1 MRKYVVTFIV
11 AVLIVGGALWAWD
24 NNRTPASEGETIE
37 KTPALAQRSNPPDD
51 EQPITSDSQISED
64 DTPTTGQMTG
74 DQDKPGDKGDPVD
87 HNGNAADQAPNNT
100 GASSGENKPDKTEA
114 KPPSSST
121 SKGGSAV
128 KASSGSQ
135 KDSGESK
142 AGSSKTGGKTKF
154 VNTYEVEHVV
164 SNPESMT
171 VLVNKTYRL
180 PAGYVPSDLVY
191 PNVPFTFSEKIDK
204 RKMRREAATA
214 LEKLF
219 AGAKKDG
226 VSLAGVSGYRS
237 ESRQTTLYNNY
248 VKRDGVKAADTYSAR
263 PGHSEHQTGLTIDV
277 SGSTGKCAAESCFAG
292 TKEAKWL
299 DKHAH
304 EYGFI
309 IRYPEGKDSIT
320 GYKYEPWHLRYVG
333 TKVAEA
339 VASRSTTLEQYFGS
353 AVPVTK

>member
-11 AVLIVGGALWAWD
+11 AVLIVGGAIFAWD
-24 NNRTPASEGETIE
+24 RNRTPAAEGEVVQ
-37 KTPALAQRSNPPDD
+37 KTPALAQQNSS
-51 EQPITSDSQISED
+51 QGQQKGSSDI
-64 DTPTTGQMTG
+64 
-74 DQDKPGDKGDPVD
+74 
-87 HNGNAADQAPNNT
+87 N
-100 GASSGENKPDKTEA
+100 GASSA
-114 KPPSSST
+114 KNNSSS
-121 SKGGSAV
+121 
-128 KASSGSQ
+128 KASTGAKTASG
-135 KDSGESK
+135 
-142 AGSSKTGGKTKF
+142 APTNSSKTSGKTDF
-154 VNTYEVEHVV
+154 VNTYDVEHVV
-164 SNPESMT
+164 ANPESMQ

-180 PAGYVPSDLVY
+180 PAGYIPPDLVY

-204 RKMRREAATA
+204 RKMRREAAVA

-320 GYKYEPWHLRYVG
+320 GYKYEPWHLRFVG
-333 TKVAEA
+333 TKIASEVK
-339 VASRSTTLEQYFGS
+339 SRSITLEQYFGN
-353 AVPVTK
+353 AVPVSK

>member
-11 AVLIVGGALWAWD
+11 AVLIVGGAFWAWD
-24 NNRTPASEGETIE
+24 KNRTPAAEESSVE
-37 KTPALAQRSNPPDD
+37 KTPALSQQKNIQEKPATVQENTTETADKDSVSKSEDTEPVTEGVDKPESQTGEKTSSASQNSSGNKPTKAPAERPASNKNVSNP
-51 EQPITSDSQISED
+51 SAGSKSE
-64 DTPTTGQMTG
+64 T
-74 DQDKPGDKGDPVD
+74 
-87 HNGNAADQAPNNT
+87 N
-100 GASSGENKPDKTEA
+100 SSK
-114 KPPSSST
+114 
-121 SKGGSAV
+121 
-128 KASSGSQ
+128 
-135 KDSGESK
+135 
-142 AGSSKTGGKTKF
+142 GSSKTGGKAEF
-154 VNTYEVEHVV
+154 VNTYNVEHVV
-164 SNPESMT
+164 ANPESTT

-180 PAGYVPSDLVY
+180 PAGYVPPDLVY

-277 SGSTGKCAAESCFAG
+277 AGSTGKCAAESCFAG

-299 DKHAH
+299 AKHVQ

-309 IRYPEGKDSIT
+309 IRYPDGKDSIT

-333 TKVAEA
+333 TKIAQA
-339 VASRSTTLEQYFGS
+339 VSSRSITLEQYFGNT
-353 AVPVTK
+353 VPVSK